1 VRLGLLIFCRKIVFD
16 NSQTLKEKG
25 PLLLAC
31 NHPNSFFD
39 ALILGAYFK
48 QPVHFLA
55 RGDAFNNPFLR
66 KVLTALKAIP
76 IYRLK
81 EGRENLALND
91 NTFER
96 CLQILQ
102 QGGIVL
108 IFSEGLC
115 LNQWELRPLKKGTA
129 RIAINAWKQDS
140 ISSSFRILPVSLN
153 YSSFTRFSKS
163 VVIHF
168 GDAIKNEHLPKEKTE
183 AETIIE
189 LNKQIHSRLEQGII
203 VAKENLHLPEFI
215 INNITNS
222 KENPD
227 VIASLKTYQQNIYIN
242 RMEAALKS
250 LVGSKILSSNI
261 SRLFINVVL
270 VILLLLPAVAG
281 LLLHLP
287 LYLPLNTYIKSK
299 TKGTVFYHSA
309 LFGALIILYP
319 LNIIILSFASA
330 FIFSDFQFFFLMIL
344 MPVLALI
351 FLQWK
356 ECVEG
361 VFNYFR
367 LSQNERRLVN
377 DFFA

>member
-1 VRLGLLIFCRKIVFD
+1 LGLLIFCRRIVF
-16 NSQTLKEKG
+16 NNKQILKVKG

-66 KVLTALKAIP
+66 KILSALKAIP

-129 RIAINAWKQDS
+129 RIAINAWKQAS
-140 ISSSFRILPVSLN
+140 ISSSFRVLPVSIN

-163 VVIHF
+163 VVINF
-168 GDAIKNEHLPKEKTE
+168 GEAIKNEDLPNGKTE

-189 LNKQIHSRLEQGII
+189 LNRVIYSRLEQGMII
-203 VAKENLHLPEFI
+203 EKESIHLPEFL
-215 INNITNS
+215 INNFYS
-222 KENPD
+222 KEEAPGLL
-227 VIASLKTYQQNIYIN
+227 ASLKFVQQKIN
-242 RMEAALKS
+242 NNKIAITLEHLA
-250 LVGSKILSSNI
+250 GSKKVPYDTPQLFLNIL
-261 SRLFINVVL
+261 LGL
-270 VILLLLPAVAG
+270 LLLLPAMVG
-281 LLLHLP
+281 LIIHLP
-287 LYLPLNTYIKSK
+287 LYLPLNISINNK

-309 LFGALIILYP
+309 LFGALIIFYP
-319 LNIIILSFASA
+319 TYA
-330 FIFSDFQFFFLMIL
+330 FIFSVVCSIIL
-344 MPVLALI
+344 NNYIYMLLLLVMPLLGLI
-351 FLQWK
+351 FLKWK
-356 ECVEG
+356 ESIESVYNL
-361 VFNYFR
+361 FMISNR
-367 LSQNERRLVN
+367 ERMVLK
-377 DFFA
+377 DFM